1 VSRHQGA
8 SASPTVTD
16 VAPYLPIVDREG
28 ADAPARFLESLR
40 TTGFAVLANHG
51 IDLDLVRAV
60 HTEWDAFLSSNA
72 KRNYPHTSAQDGYY
86 GPEQSETAKGFQ
98 VKDLKEFF
106 AVYPWGQYPAEVSDA
121 ALRLY
126 DAGRA
131 LAIELLGWI
140 DRELPADV
148 RRGLSMPLD
157 RMLDGSHRTM
167 LRILRY
173 PPLAGE
179 EQDGAVR
186 AAAHEDIDLLT
197 VLPASEEPGL
207 ELLGLD
213 GAWHTVPSDTDTI
226 AVNAG
231 DMLQLATRGYIPSTR
246 HRVVNPPGAAARRV
260 RMATPLFLHPSDD
273 VVLSPEHTAKS
284 FLAERIREIRGVAL
298 T

>member
-1 VSRHQGA
+1 MQ
-8 SASPTVTD
+8 
-16 VAPYLPIVDREG
+16 PYLPIVDHDD

-51 IDLDLVRAV
+51 IDLDLVREV
-60 HTEWDAFLSSNA
+60 HTEWDAFLASDA
-72 KRNYPHTSAQDGYY
+72 KRRYPHTAAQDGYY

-98 VKDLKEFF
+98 IKDLKEFY

-126 DAGRA
+126 AAGRA

-140 DRELPADV
+140 ERELPIEVSA
-148 RRGLSMPLD
+148 GFSMPLAQ
-157 RMLDGSHRTM
+157 MLDGSHRTM

-173 PPLAGE
+173 PPLGGDE
-179 EQDGAVR
+179 PEGAVR

-207 ELLGLD
+207 ELLDRD
-213 GAWHTVPSDTDTI
+213 GTWHTVPSATGTI

-231 DMLQLATRGYIPSTR
+231 DMLQLASGGYIPSTR

-260 RMATPLFLHPSDD
+260 RMSTPLFLHPADD

-284 FLAERIREIRGVAL
+284 FLAERIREIRGVDLA
-298 T
+298 